1 MSFVIEEEAMT
12 VLRNWVAGV
21 LVACVCLVSSSVLG
35 QSISIAEVVGLYNAD
50 TVRTGTPIT
59 FKLRYTNP
67 EALNLMISNG
77 YEIYSPDGATWNHAS
92 VAGDTLTGAIP
103 RSNWDIQFSIN
114 VFLGS
119 GVPPRDTVG
128 IIGAKINA
136 PGMPAMFDGIPYGL
150 KIGSLD
156 DANDGLQICLDSA
169 WFRPGGTWKWTAS
182 GGIQRFPSWGGPFC
196 YHIYKVPDRLPT
208 ISNAPAS
215 LSGRHCAAM
224 SYDFNG
230 TDPEGETV
238 TFAKVSGPGTINA
251 TSGLWSYTPSMAD
264 VGAALTLVVQACEA
278 HGCGT
283 SVSVPLTFTNEVPAF
298 TSGCNTTLWV
308 TLGGSVTKD
317 MNGSDGCGDALHFS
331 LGGVTPALDG
341 TVSIN
346 ASSGL
351 ITFATNAGAA
361 LGDYDVTVYV
371 ADIRDSASCHTYF
384 KVSAGCCRNFRGNAS
399 NDANDALN
407 ISDMVYLVNFLF
419 FQGPAPVCWDE
430 GNVDGSPDQVIDITD
445 LTYIVSYLFMGGP
458 TPPPCP

>member
-1 MSFVIEEEAMT
+1 MTAVRSWVVGILFTFVCI
-12 VLRNWVAGV
+12 
-21 LVACVCLVSSSVLG
+21 VSSSAFG
-35 QSISIAEVVGLYNAD
+35 QSISIAEVVGLLRND
-50 TVRTGTPIT
+50 TVRTSTPLT
-59 FKLRYTNP
+59 FKLRYSNP
-67 EALNLMISNG
+67 EALNMMISNG
-77 YEIYSPDGATWNHAS
+77 YEIYSPDGATWNHAA
-92 VAGDTLTGAIP
+92 VAGDTLNGAIP

-128 IIGAKINA
+128 IIGAKINT
-136 PGMPAMFDGIPYGL
+136 PGMPGGFDGIPYAV
-150 KIGSLD
+150 KIGAID

-196 YHIYKVPDRLPT
+196 YHIYKVPDLLPNIT
-208 ISNAPAS
+208 NAPAS
-215 LSGRHCAAM
+215 LSGRHCVTM

-230 TDPEGETV
+230 LDPEAEAV
-238 TFAKVSGPGTINA
+238 TFEKVSGPGTINA
-251 TSGLWSYTPSMAD
+251 TTGLWSYSPSIND
-264 VGAALTLVVQACEA
+264 VGQALTLVVRACEA

-283 SVSVPLTFTNEVPAF
+283 SISVPLTFTNEVPSF

-317 MNGSDGCGDALHFS
+317 MNGSDGCSDALHFS

-371 ADIRDSASCHTYF
+371 ADIKDSTSCHTYF
-384 KVSAGCCRNFRGNAS
+384 KVSAGCCQNYRGNA
-399 NDANDALN
+399 NGDPQDRLD
-407 ISDMVYLVNFLF
+407 ISDIVFLVDYLFR
-419 FQGPAPVCWDE
+419 QGPAPVCRDE
-430 GNVDGSPDQVIDITD
+430 ANVDASPDQVIDISD
-445 LTYIVSYLFMGGP
+445 LTYIVSYIFFGGP
-458 TPPPCP
+458 VPPMCP

>member
-1 MSFVIEEEAMT
+1 MTAVRLWVVGVILTFV
-12 VLRNWVAGV
+12 
-21 LVACVCLVSSSVLG
+21 CFVSSSAIG
-35 QSISIAEVVGLYNAD
+35 QSISIAEVVGLYRND
-50 TVRTGTPIT
+50 TVRTSTPLT

-77 YEIYSPDGATWNHAS
+77 YEIYSPDGAVWDHAS

-136 PGMPAMFDGIPYGL
+136 LGMPAMFDGIPYGI
-150 KIGSLD
+150 KIGALS
-156 DANDGLQICLDSA
+156 DANDGLQLCLDSA

-196 YHIYKVPDRLPT
+196 YRIYLVPDLRPSIT
-208 ISNAPAS
+208 NAPAS
-215 LSGRHCAAM
+215 LSGRHCVTM

-230 TDPEGETV
+230 LDPEGETV
-238 TFAKVSGPGTINA
+238 TFEKVSGPGTINA
-251 TSGLWSYTPSMAD
+251 TSGLWSYSPSIND
-264 VGAALTLVVQACEA
+264 VGQALTLVVRACEP
-278 HGCGT
+278 HGCGN

-317 MNGSDGCGDALHFS
+317 MNGSDGCSDALHFS

-371 ADIRDSASCHTYF
+371 ADIKDSASCHTYF
-384 KVSAGCCRNFRGNAS
+384 KVSAGCCRNTRGNAS
-399 NDANDALN
+399 NDPNDAAN
-407 ISDMVYLVNFLF
+407 ISDIVFLVNYLF
-419 FQGPAPVCWDE
+419 FEGPPPVCWDE
-430 GNVDGSPDQVIDITD
+430 ANVDGSADQVIDISD
-445 LTYIVSYLFMGGP
+445 LTYFVSYIFYGGAQL
-458 TPPPCP
+458 PPCP